1 MVVSLGYA
9 PALVLFVAGAV
20 ALQRGQ
26 RGQRGQPNVFLK
38 PELSSSP
45 APDCSLITG

>member
-26 RGQRGQPNVFLK
+26 RGQPNVFLK

-45 APDCSLITG
+45 TPDCSLTTG